1 MNKSREGRALV
12 IGVERRH
19 ATLLLPGGQFRRVR
33 MSTGDLAVGQECS
46 VPARPPSAAGWI
58 SGAAVLLL
66 CANLLGMG
74 AGPRAS
80 AVVSLD
86 INPSISLVVGGKQP
100 AVIQAS
106 GKDPAGRTLLDQLP
120 VDGMPVAQAVTDLTA
135 QAKTDGYLSLRHP
148 FIVLAA
154 AFRGRGQQQWF
165 ERVSA
170 AERQFLRQHGDWRGK
185 LVVLSVISSHPL
197 QQVAADPDTIGRSLL
212 WGESHPDGAGHES
225 APLPQVAPL
234 STLVEPVLPRIPA
247 APPGREAKL
256 ASPLAP
262 HYPQRPAA
270 RSRLAPAVPAPVRP
284 RGPAGMVQSVSNI
297 VPNAHRARPLGVAP
311 PPRPGQGPPGRAK
324 KLRGS
329 SPLALADGVA
339 NLQQ

>member
-33 MSTGDLAVGQECS
+33 MPTGDLAVGQECL
-46 VPARPPSAAGWI
+46 VPARLPSALGWI

-86 INPSISLVVGGKQP
+86 INSSISLVVGGKQP

-106 GKDPAGRTLLDQLP
+106 GKDPAGRALLDQLP

-154 AFRGRGQQQWF
+154 AFRGRGQQKWF

-170 AERQFLRQHGDWRGK
+170 AEGQFLRQHGDWRGK
-185 LVVLSVISSHPL
+185 LVVLSVISSQPL
-197 QQVAADPDTIGRSLL
+197 QQVAADPDTIGRALL
-212 WGESHPDGAGHES
+212 WRESHPRGGGHES
-225 APLPQVAPL
+225 AALPQVAPL

-247 APPGREAKL
+247 APPGRQAKL
-256 ASPLAP
+256 AHPHPLAP
-262 HYPQRPAA
+262 HYPPKSAA
-270 RSRLAPAVPAPVRP
+270 RSRLAPAAAAPVRP
-284 RGPAGMVQSVSNI
+284 RGTAGMVQSVSNI
-297 VPNAHRARPLGVAP
+297 VPNVHRAKPLGGAP
-311 PPRPGQGPPGRAK
+311 PPRPGKVLGPPGQVK
-324 KLRGS
+324 KLRG
-329 SPLALADGVA
+329 
-339 NLQQ
+339 